1 MKMSNA
7 MIDFKNDKMFMFSET
22 LDIIHTDYCHYSIL
36 INNMLK
42 KTNLWMIR
50 SLILLA
56 KTKNVAFKVHRVHK
70 LIFLVTTW

>member
-22 LDIIHTDYCHYSIL
+22 LDIIHTNYCHYSIL

-42 KTNLWMIR
+42 KTNL
-50 SLILLA
+50 
-56 KTKNVAFKVHRVHK
+56 
-70 LIFLVTTW
+70 